1 MVDNRIKLGL
11 IDIIYLKDFFWRCDM
26 KDYDLIEGYISNY
39 FDVGGFHSTPEG
51 SFFVVNDYDVH
62 KFSRLI
68 DDLDKVG
75 YIPFMERY
83 NGIYR
88 IGIAKK
94 QEKGE
99 SRIHINVI
107 LFIAT
112 IATTIFAGYTFAGG
126 NIGDGVAFAVALL
139 SILGVHETAHY
150 YAAKKHDV
158 KSSLPYFV
166 PAPTLI
172 GTFGAVINV
181 KSPIPNKNSLF
192 DLGFSGPIAGI
203 IVTIPV
209 LIIGIYLSKI
219 VPTASMSMTFTPP
232 PIMSLIM
239 YFMLPPIP
247 AGYGLQIHP
256 IVFAGWVGI
265 IITLLNLM
273 PVAFLDGGHII
284 RSLFTEKIHRTISII
299 GVLVTL
305 ALGWIPMAILMM
317 LILVLNR
324 RHPGALDNV
333 SKLTLGRK
341 VMAVVMLIIFIL
353 CLSPAPTIL

>member
-11 IDIIYLKDFFWRCDM
+11 INIIYHKDFFWRCEM

>member
-1 MVDNRIKLGL
+1 
-11 IDIIYLKDFFWRCDM
+11 M
-26 KDYDLIEGYISNY
+26 KDYDLIEGHISNY
-39 FDVGGFHSTPEG
+39 FDVSGFQSTPEG
-51 SFFVVNDYDVH
+51 SFFVVNDYNYN
-62 KFSRLI
+62 KFEMLI
-68 DDLDKVG
+68 KDLDNIG
-75 YIPFMERY
+75 YIPFMEK
-83 NGIYR
+83 NTDSYR

-94 QEKGE
+94 QDKGE
-99 SRIHINVI
+99 SRIHINII
-107 LFIAT
+107 LFVAT
-112 IATTIFAGYTFAGG
+112 VATTIFAGYTFAGG
-126 NIGDGVAFAVALL
+126 NIWDGVAFAVALL

-150 YAAKKHDV
+150 FAAKKHDV

-219 VPTASMSMTFTPP
+219 APLSSMSMIFTPP
-232 PIMSLIM
+232 PIMSIIM

-265 IITLLNLM
+265 IVTLLNLM
-273 PVAFLDGGHII
+273 PVAFLDGGHIV
-284 RSLFTEKIHRTISII
+284 RSLFTEKIHRIISII
-299 GVLVTL
+299 GVFVTL

-317 LILVLNR
+317 IILILNK
-324 RHPGALDNV
+324 RHPGALDDV
-333 SKLTLGRK
+333 SKLTFRRK

-353 CLSPAPTIL
+353 CLSPAPTVL